1 MAKEFLQLPIQAKL
15 ITSQQH
21 LKRCSLNDS
30 IANMI
35 RLICTTH
42 FGENKQDSSLG
53 NELWEND
60 FETVDNIQAFKE
72 KLVESLQNTLIWHEK
87 RLSNI
92 KVNVG
97 FEQVLT
103 TVYKR
108 RVRQRIQIT
117 IEGKIRKTNET
128 FKQQEVFFMGP
139 LSYY

>member
-1 MAKEFLQLPIQAKL
+1 MANEFLQIPLQLNL
-15 ITSQQH
+15 ITGQQH

-30 IANMI
+30 VTNMI
-35 RLICTTH
+35 RLISTTH
-42 FGENKQDSSLG
+42 YGENKQDDTLG

-60 FETVDNIQAFKE
+60 FETVNNIQAFKE
-72 KLVESLQNTLIWHEK
+72 RLSESLQNTLIRHEK

-92 KVNVG
+92 KVSVG

-108 RVRQRIQIT
+108 RVRQRIQIS
-117 IEGKIRKTNET
+117 IEGTIRKTNET
-128 FKQQEVFFMGP
+128 FKHQEVFFMGP

>member
-1 MAKEFLQLPIQAKL
+1 MANEFLQIPLKLNL
-15 ITSQQH
+15 ITAQQH

-30 IANMI
+30 VTNMI
-35 RLICTTH
+35 RLISTTH
-42 FGENKQDSSLG
+42 YGENKQDDTLG

-72 KLVESLQNTLIWHEK
+72 RLSESLQNTLIRHEK

-92 KVNVG
+92 KVSVG

-108 RVRQRIQIT
+108 RVRQRIQIS
-117 IEGKIRKTNET
+117 IEGTIRKTNET
-128 FKQQEVFFMGP
+128 FKHQEVFFMGP